1 MKATPF
7 LLLLALLAAGCSNVV
22 IEGRFFR
29 PVDVTATA
37 LATSIRVAPT
47 STPDLAATA
56 ATERARSLTLT
67 AAVPSSTHTPLPSPT
82 ATAEPTTAIPP
93 TETPPPTATKKPP
106 SPATVTPVVV
116 EPFTGTWVGF
126 DPMDGSIT
134 TLVLVQSGNTVRGTF
149 SDTYSPNVQPP
160 GYEGSGSGTVLSD
173 TTVQMTFSL
182 VRWDGKSLTLE
193 YGLTLSN
200 QNNTMTLSCSICP
213 VNQEFQRR

>member
-1 MKATPF
+1 
-7 LLLLALLAAGCSNVV
+7 
-22 IEGRFFR
+22 
-29 PVDVTATA
+29 
-37 LATSIRVAPT
+37 
-47 STPDLAATA
+47 
-56 ATERARSLTLT
+56 
-67 AAVPSSTHTPLPSPT
+67 
-82 ATAEPTTAIPP
+82 
-93 TETPPPTATKKPP
+93 
-106 SPATVTPVVV
+106 
-116 EPFTGTWVGF
+116 
-126 DPMDGSIT
+126 MDGSIT